1 MAETRRR
8 VSVFLRAPLR
18 LSLFGFAQTW
28 FRFELVFNALIQDR
42 SAGLEGPPV
51 PSLSLGCQWLSGRIL
66 FDCLDVISDQ

>member
-28 FRFELVFNALIQDR
+28 FRFELVFSALIQDR

-51 PSLSLGCQWLSGRIL
+51 PPLSLSAVNGFQDVS
-66 FDCLDVISDQ
+66 CLTVWTL